1 MKSMFQENLKKL
13 AEKYTQK
20 YIAQKTGFSQS
31 SVNNYISK
39 ASEPSIQFLIA
50 LKNAFGIDVNEFLFS
65 NYGVGEEVNYDR
77 FLGNYIMYYYN
88 NDSYKGEVHSNLKNT
103 LNYGVLSIYKEGI
116 LGQVVTRAS
125 VFEDRSKA
133 TKLLVKC
140 NHAGSIEELLEA
152 HKDQGYSYVGKIST
166 NDQSI
171 FLEMKNNEKKDQGY
185 IILNNPPSKSE
196 YKGGVA
202 AVSSIARG
210 REHNPCIQFMI
221 ISKKLL
227 DVPDGDLYESLK
239 FDKFEVNMDDNIK
252 DIISLFK
259 RLYVEKNDLA
269 SDLTEAQKMA
279 IVRNK
284 IEYHLNEILEANV
297 FRFAK
302 VSNREDDRVY
312 RLIREGLDV

>member
-1 MKSMFQENLKKL
+1 MFQENLKKL

-39 ASEPSIQFLIA
+39 ASEPSIQFLVA

-65 NYGVGEEVNYDR
+65 DYGVGEEVSYDR

-116 LGQVVTRAS
+116 LGQVVTRAA

-133 TKLLVKC
+133 TKLLEKC
-140 NHAGSIEELLEA
+140 NHVSSTEELLEA
-152 HKDQGYSYVGKIST
+152 YKDQGYPYVGKIST

-171 FLEMKNNEKKDQGY
+171 FLEMKNIEKKDQGY

-196 YKGGVA
+196 YRGGVA

-227 DVPDGDLYESLK
+227 DVPDGELYESLK
-239 FDKFEVNMDDNIK
+239 FDKYEVNMDDNIK